1 MSVVLVVDDE
11 PLQREI
17 LKTILSEEGYETYA
31 AASGEEA
38 LRLAVSY
45 NPDVVLTDLKMDGID
60 GIELLDKL
68 KTAANE
74 SAVIIMTAFGTV
86 NTAVDAMKKG
96 AFDYLTKPLD
106 KEVVVLAVK
115 RAMERVYLLKKNQE
129 LRQALHDRFTIGGI
143 VGHSAAMR
151 GVIELIRKISH
162 SPATVLITGESGTG
176 KELIAKAIH
185 YNSPRDTKP
194 FTAINCAAV
203 PENLLESEL
212 FGYEPGAFT
221 GANSRKIGLLE
232 ATNGGT
238 LFLDEIGDLPPMTQ
252 PKILRALQEK
262 EIRRIGGRETIK
274 IDVRVITATN
284 KDLEKEMKE
293 NRFREDLYYRLRVI
307 SIELPALRERKE
319 DIPELINFF
328 IERYNSEFG
337 KRIRGVEDTA
347 LKALNEYYWPGNI
360 RQLESVIERAVLM
373 CESNII
379 SEKDIKGELRYSQ
392 QQDVFDIAIPDS
404 GLNFEE
410 FEKHLLKKAMAKSN
424 NVAARAARLLG
435 MSYKTFWYRWEKL
448 AAEENSPKEEENPQ
462 KRIKLS

>member
-17 LKTILSEEGYETYA
+17 LKTILSDEGYETYA

-38 LRLAVSY
+38 LRLAASY
-45 NPDVVLTDLKMDGID
+45 NPEVVLTDLKMDGIN

-68 KTAANE
+68 KTGTYE
-74 SAVIIMTAFGTV
+74 PAVILMTAFGTV
-86 NTAVDAMKKG
+86 HTAVDAMKRG

-115 RAMERVYLLKKNQE
+115 RAMERAYLLRKNRE
-129 LRQALHDRFTIGGI
+129 LSQALHDKFTIDGI
-143 VGHSAAMR
+143 VGHSLAMR
-151 GVIELIRKISH
+151 GVIEIIKKISQ

-185 YNSPRDTKP
+185 YNSSRDTKP

-203 PENLLESEL
+203 PESLLESEL

-221 GANSRKIGLLE
+221 GANSRKIGLFE

-274 IDVRVITATN
+274 IDVRIITATN

-307 SIELPALRERKE
+307 SIELPPLRERKE
-319 DIPELINFF
+319 DLPELIRFF
-328 IERYNSEFG
+328 IERYNGEFG
-337 KRIRGVEDTA
+337 KRIGRVEDNA
-347 LKALNEYYWPGNI
+347 MKALSEYHWPGNI
-360 RQLESVIERAVLM
+360 RQLESVVERAVLM
-373 CESNII
+373 CESNTI
-379 SEKDIKGELRYSQ
+379 SLMDIKGELRFSQ
-392 QQDVFDIAIPDS
+392 QQDIFDIVIPDS

-410 FEKHLLKKAMAKSN
+410 FEKQLLKKAMAKAN
-424 NVAARAARLLG
+424 NVAAKAARLLG

-448 AAEENSPKEEENPQ
+448 TTEDISPKKEENP
-462 KRIKLS
+462 